1 VHELSVCG
9 MIAGIAERR
18 AAGRA
23 VSAIHIRIGQLRQIV
38 PDTLVYCWD
47 LVTSDTTL
55 AGSRLMLEI
64 VPARIHCRACDH
76 TAELGD
82 LPVFVCGGCHGMD
95 TEVVAGE
102 EFLITALD
110 LAEGV
115 NS

>member
-18 AAGRA
+18 AEGRTVA
-23 VSAIHIRIGQLRQIV
+23 AIHVRIGQLRQIV
-38 PDTLVYCWD
+38 PDTLVFCWD
-47 LVTSDTTL
+47 LVVSDTTL
-55 AGSRLMLEI
+55 DGSRLELEI
-64 VPARIHCRACDH
+64 VPARIRCRACGV

-82 LPVFVCGGCHGMD
+82 LPVFACGSCHGVD

-115 NS
+115 NG